1 MFFNFNHFIFPN
13 LIGNFSLSKL
23 YFFNTTFKY
32 ITDCLKILHI
42 LNFHFTC
49 SNFIID
55 FCVLFLQSLFFE

>member
-32 ITDCLKILHI
+32 ITDLLE
-42 LNFHFTC
+42 NPSYT
-49 SNFIID
+49 
-55 FCVLFLQSLFFE
+55 